1 MHSKGSM
8 VFALLMAIGFS
19 GMAAAQTAC
28 PYGAVPGSALCL
40 PDEVEAAPEVQRQPR
55 WKLTWGALAED
66 PATGY
71 VGTTTGQP
79 SKRAARRAALAQCKG
94 MGGQQCRPVLE
105 YEHQCAVAAEPIDT
119 SSGSSAV
126 YQAGATIEAATLAA
140 LPLCSK
146 HNDGRDCQINY
157 SNCTAPVLVR

>member
-1 MHSKGSM
+1 MGKVWVALVVS
-8 VFALLMAIGFS
+8 VITCFAAE
-19 GMAAAQTAC
+19 APAQTAC
-28 PYGAVPGSALCL
+28 PYGAIPGSALCL
-40 PDEVEAAPEVQRQPR
+40 PDEVEAAPEAQRQPR
-55 WKLTWGALAED
+55 WKLTWGAMAED

-79 SKRAARRAALAQCKG
+79 SKRAARRAALAQCKA

-126 YQAGATIEAATLAA
+126 YRAGATIEAATLAA
-140 LPLCSK
+140 LPLCSE
-146 HNDGRDCQINY
+146 HNGGRDCQVNY